1 MQGTQYAVGDFVVSV
16 CTFMSRNNQP
26 RGLVIEVQYA
36 PCYTVSS
43 VETLFDEFLANLVS
57 EDRLRKPIDNMH
69 ALFDK
74 VGLPAADYSLKHT
87 ALQYVAA
94 FNILRKFDK

>member
-1 MQGTQYAVGDFVVSV
+1 
-16 CTFMSRNNQP
+16 MSRNNQP

-36 PCYTVSS
+36 PCYTVSP
-43 VETLFDEFLANLVS
+43 VETLFDEFLAHLVTD
-57 EDRLRKPIDNMH
+57 DRLRKPIENVS

-74 VGLPAADYSLKHT
+74 VGLPSADYSLKHT

>member
-1 MQGTQYAVGDFVVSV
+1 MVGV
-16 CTFMSRNNQP
+16 CTFMSRNNVP
-26 RGLVIEVQYA
+26 RGLVLEVQYT

-43 VETLFDEFLANLVS
+43 IDTLLDGFLANFAA
-57 EDRLRKPIDNMH
+57 EERFRKPIDN
-69 ALFDK
+69 LQVVFDK
-74 VGLPAADYSLKHT
+74 VGLPASDYSLKHT

>member
-1 MQGTQYAVGDFVVSV
+1 
-16 CTFMSRNNQP
+16 MSRNNQP
-26 RGLVIEVQYA
+26 RGLVIEVQYS

-43 VETLFDEFLANLVS
+43 VETLFDEFLSNFVS
-57 EDRLRKPIDNMH
+57 EDRLRKPIDNMN

-74 VGLPAADYSLKHT
+74 VGLPSADYSLKHT